1 MHANEILGTIATILF
16 TIMTIIFAKLF
27 WVDAIAPFWVA
38 LIFTIAFGVTSIWAC
53 VRVSVWW
60 YHKIKDYLNRNK

>member
-16 TIMTIIFAKLF
+16 TILTIIFIKLF

-60 YHKIKDYLNRNK
+60 YRKIKDYLNRNK

>member
-16 TIMTIIFAKLF
+16 TIMTIVFIKLF

-53 VRVSVWW
+53 VNVGAWW